1 MKYKNCLVVFLLLC
15 GIQFSWSA
23 SEHGVHIQQTNPKP
37 LVVVNGYFVRFVEL
51 AKIKDDMIESRVELN
66 SEEAIRI
73 FGETAKDGAVII
85 VLKKKIVNNTGNKVD
100 EAVLQKLEELT
111 EQKESFSKEIKVEEK
126 VLLEGSVKP
135 EIIQDP
141 IVNKDSI
148 LKDNQVLPEF
158 SNQLQIEFEKS
169 IRSSKI
175 STVKINGKQVTKE
188 VALKLN
194 VFDVESAIST
204 YKEGSN
210 DGVLEI
216 FTIKK

>member
-1 MKYKNCLVVFLLLC
+1 MKYSGYLLMLFMLC
-15 GIQFSWSA
+15 TAQVSWS
-23 SEHGVHIQQTNPKP
+23 SSQLFCHTEQVTPKP
-37 LVVVNGYFVRFVEL
+37 LVVVNGYFVRFIEL
-51 AKIKDDMIESRVELN
+51 SKIKEDMIESRVELN
-66 SEEAIRI
+66 SEEAIKI

-85 VLKKKIVNNTGNKVD
+85 VLKKKIVNNYGNKVD

-111 EQKESFSKEIKVEEK
+111 EQKESFSKEIEVEEK

-135 EIIQDP
+135 EITQKP

-148 LKDNQVLPEF
+148 LNDIQALPEF

-204 YKEGSN
+204 YKESSN

>member
-23 SEHGVHIQQTNPKP
+23 SEQGVHIQQTSPKP

-66 SEEAIRI
+66 SEEAIKI

-100 EAVLQKLEELT
+100 EAVLQKLEELA

-141 IVNKDSI
+141 INKDSI

>member
-66 SEEAIRI
+66 SEEAIKI

-100 EAVLQKLEELT
+100 EAVLQKLEELA

-141 IVNKDSI
+141 INKDSI